1 MRGHVCCSLDPCS
14 VKDAQLATPQTSTI
28 SRAMIRRGPI
38 PSQSRAPTTPGPK
51 LTGTAGAPSRWAL
64 GAVLEGK
71 YRLDRILGVGAM
83 GSVFAATHLRNGN
96 RVAVKLLHHAVDPN
110 SDVRVRFLREGYAA
124 NSVHHAGTVRVL
136 DDGIAEDGALFL
148 VMDLLE
154 GETLQSLWERGG
166 RVPSREVAQLMW
178 QVLDVLSAAHEKGIV
193 HRDVKPENLFVE
205 RDGTL
210 RVLDFGVARL
220 LEGTLIETRAGS
232 IIGTLPYMAPEQMLG
247 RNREVDAR
255 SDVWSVGATAFTLI
269 SGHFIHDAETPE
281 EMLVFTASRQALS
294 LARVAP
300 RTPRAIVDVVD
311 RALRFDKRDRWPS
324 AKAMQAAMAEAY
336 RCTQPIDERLEDD
349 TGDTSTPRIAG
360 RENVRFGRS
369 LPGAMRHRLGVAL
382 SRVAWVRS
390 PVASA
395 NQTAP
400 ATRFVVRSARAGAVA
415 LAVVGATMLA
425 AYGAGQSPRAG
436 GARILVP
443 MAALSPPLASPVV
456 TVVAAGYDAGAAL
469 FPSIPVPRAPAH

>member
-1 MRGHVCCSLDPCS
+1 
-14 VKDAQLATPQTSTI
+14 
-28 SRAMIRRGPI
+28 MIRRDRI
-38 PSQSRAPTTPGPK
+38 RSESRVPTTPGAK
-51 LTGTAGAPSRWAL
+51 LAGTVEAPSRWAL

-96 RVAVKLLHHAVDPN
+96 RVAVKLLHPAVHPN
-110 SDVRVRFLREGYAA
+110 SDGRLRFLREGYAA
-124 NSVHHAGTVRVL
+124 NSVRHAGTVRVL
-136 DDGIAEDGALFL
+136 DDGVADDGALFL

-166 RVPSREVAQLMW
+166 RVPPRDVAQLMW
-178 QVLDVLSAAHEKGIV
+178 QVLDILSAAHENGIV

-210 RVLDFGVARL
+210 RILDFGVARL

-269 SGHFIHDAETPE
+269 SGHFVHDAETPE

-311 RALRFDKRDRWPS
+311 RALRFDKRERWAS
-324 AKAMQAAMAEAY
+324 AKAMQAALAEAY
-336 RCTQPIDERLEDD
+336 RCTQPTDERLEDD
-349 TGDTSTPRIAG
+349 AGDRSTPRLAG

-369 LPGAMRHRLGVAL
+369 LPETMRHRLGVAL
-382 SRVAWVRS
+382 SRGAWVRS
-390 PVASA
+390 PVAAAS
-395 NQTAP
+395 QTTP
-400 ATRFVVRSARAGAVA
+400 STRLVVRWARAGAVA

-425 AYGAGQSPRAG
+425 AHGAGRSPRAG
-436 GARILVP
+436 ASRILVQT
-443 MAALSPPLASPVV
+443 AAPSPPLVSPVV
-456 TVVAAGYDAGAAL
+456 SVVAAGYDAGGTPW
-469 FPSIPVPRAPAH
+469 PSIPVPRGPAP